1 VGSLAGSGG
10 EPGED
15 LVVLR
20 EAPGLLLREDEL
32 AVDDDVE
39 LAVLARGDGR
49 GGVPRTLDL
58 GGETRRPL
66 VVARSDRAVED
77 LYLHYGRSYTP
88 RPELKL
94 ATAPEPP
101 RVSGRPMFGVGGGG
115 GGGDGV
121 GRVISPPRYESAVR
135 AA

>member
-1 VGSLAGSGG
+1 MGSLAGSGG

-20 EAPGLLLREDEL
+20 EAARLVLREDEL
-32 AVDDDVE
+32 AVEDDVE
-39 LAVLARGDGR
+39 LPVLARRDGR

-77 LYLHYGRSYTP
+77 LDLHRGRSYTP
-88 RPELKL
+88 RPELNL
-94 ATAPEPP
+94 ATTA
-101 RVSGRPMFGVGGGG
+101 RTAACLGTT
-115 GGGDGV
+115 D
-121 GRVISPPRYESAVR
+121 VR
-135 AA
+135 RG